1 MKKRLFAGLLAAMM
15 VVSMMGTTA
24 FAVEPKMINT
34 ERNTEECIEELTVT
48 VDSIEVTGEGIK
60 LEFISLEEMEQLIS
74 DSEAGIST
82 QNWFPDVVKVT
93 FTRLKKADGTE
104 YCRVVLLN
112 VGFPFDRVDVD
123 GVVWLYDMS
132 GIERG
137 RRFIDEPK
145 LVYNVARPVE
155 IHPIGGH
162 YATGSFELRLS
173 DGDDGTVYRGTFI

>member
-82 QNWFPDVVKVT
+82 QN
-93 FTRLKKADGTE
+93 
-104 YCRVVLLN
+104 
-112 VGFPFDRVDVD
+112 
-123 GVVWLYDMS
+123 
-132 GIERG
+132 
-137 RRFIDEPK
+137 
-145 LVYNVARPVE
+145 
-155 IHPIGGH
+155 
-162 YATGSFELRLS
+162 
-173 DGDDGTVYRGTFI
+173 